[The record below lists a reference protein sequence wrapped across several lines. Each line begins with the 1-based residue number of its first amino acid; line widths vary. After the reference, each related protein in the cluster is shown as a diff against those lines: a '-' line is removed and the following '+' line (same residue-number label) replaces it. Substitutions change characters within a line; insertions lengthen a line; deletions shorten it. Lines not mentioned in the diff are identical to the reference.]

1 MKLSLHMSLLLES
14 YAGFI
19 SRVASFYLSYL
30 GEEVFDFL
38 QVALFFSECMT
49 CYCLLCHAFVKCFI
63 FFKST
68 GSHPVLKT
76 CKTFHEIS
84 FIAPSVECDPSLG
97 FLKRRNSFWLQTGP
111 LTMNFSYFKMHIV
124 RIDKLYFY
132 LEINLQVIYQFI
144 MLSRG
149 TVVLQGYLFLNFIFD
164 RFMILSL

>member
-30 GEEVFDFL
+30 GEQVFNFL
-38 QVALFFSECMT
+38 QIAFFLRMYDFS
-49 CYCLLCHAFVKCFI
+49 LPLCPAFVKCFI

-84 FIAPSVECDPSLG
+84 FIAPSVECDPSPG
-97 FLKRRNSFWLQTGP
+97 F
-111 LTMNFSYFKMHIV
+111 
-124 RIDKLYFY
+124 
-132 LEINLQVIYQFI
+132 
-144 MLSRG
+144 
-149 TVVLQGYLFLNFIFD
+149 
-164 RFMILSL
+164 

>member
-1 MKLSLHMSLLLES
+1 MSLLLES

-38 QVALFFSECMT
+38 QVAFFFLRMYDFS
-49 CYCLLCHAFVKCFI
+49 LPLCHAFVKCFI

-149 TVVLQGYLFLNFIFD
+149 TVVLRGYLFLNFIFD